1 MPRISKVRIVNFTY
15 NDGKRMIADE
25 LFDFTSSDGQNALNV
40 LVNLENGGG
49 KSVLV
54 QLMMQPVLPKAKVA
68 NRNIASFFNKPSD
81 HCFIVLEWLKD
92 QSTEKLLTGI
102 AMAAREA
109 SSGEDDFARG
119 MSVKYY
125 TFYTNYAKE
134 DSPYSIV
141 NLPLSSKENGRF
153 VAAEFQAVRT
163 LARNSKGMLCYY
175 TSDDSVQW
183 QRKLAEYGLV
193 RDEWKMIE
201 DLNTVEGG
209 LENYFGKYKTSDA
222 LVNGLLIPTIERKL
236 RSSQS
241 AGDDSLSTMLLS
253 YANQYAVHESV
264 LKEKEVYEKFA
275 HALEQMKPQAEEL
288 WTTND
293 QLTQTIKQGFGLSD
307 SLAAKIS
314 ELSQAQK
321 EDAEQ
326 QKVLE
331 EKRRHVKWEE
341 ASLHYY
347 QAKEEFHSAE
357 INRQAAETKVQEKK
371 RRKAEAEQQI
381 KALECAN
388 YAQKLHRVE
397 SEIQGYREEI
407 YRREHHAET
416 GNELSDIRYSI
427 ACAVQTELDTQE
439 SEWNAL
445 DHRERET
452 AEAIKAQSLLVMEQQ
467 KKCSTAKTVCDRLDG
482 KLSAAKKETDRQVEL
497 LHADLFRKL
506 DGFYTVEEI
515 DQIQYSKEK
524 EATGNAAH
532 LDQTVEKIQKTEK
545 KLAEIPE
552 KQAALTVERNS
563 LDQQLIHIKENV
575 QVYQELEGKILA
587 AFDQYNLD
595 RSLRFTNRLKQFLTE
610 EQRKNEAK
618 YADTLRRIE
627 VSEEAL
633 VAAKRGSLHVPH
645 AAIEYLNATGV
656 PYTTCEKY
664 LLDAVQSQRL
674 SKERCLEIL
683 RHAPAAAYGVVM
695 DAGAI
700 QDFFDYGREEW
711 LPSMIPLFQYEQ
723 MEKILQ
729 GEEQF
734 STAIAFYSETYFAD
748 REGYVAHLQQARAQ
762 NESWKDRLLH
772 QKKQLE
778 EQLRL
783 AEQFSYSPS
792 WHEEQTQLLM
802 ELEARK
808 CAISEKAEKFEKR
821 KAELASQRNALSQQ
835 LEQLKTQ
842 RAEIQ
847 HSLQTL
853 SEVSQRMREEENLL
867 NQIHQNKMELAEAER
882 NCSAAKF
889 GLDALQEEEHAIK
902 GRMKELLEIVNELKQ
917 VKMEVSDGAQG
928 TRVEGSWRELYHRY
942 QALQKAMD
950 TALLGLK
957 QTLQQAI
964 QRQREYQAEIDKRKL
979 PEDMYRDLLYS
990 AERERELRTLQ
1001 EQLEQEVSV
1010 CSEAEKVA
1018 ISKHGIAKAYFENAE
1033 TELRPYGQPL
1043 EPGDVG
1049 TNFEKRLEELAS
1061 QQQQSREHEQ
1071 KCGEEEK
1078 KVERVQYQLET
1089 VLDTYQRPAQVL
1101 AVTLEDDYLQ
1111 QCEKARNA
1119 LDLWKRRLRMVR
1131 ATVSHSLSQL
1141 AVQFSQS
1148 KCGVMDAVMG
1158 MTDLF
1163 QNELRGDRYYTLT
1176 MHIEGHLE
1184 NTKRAIGK
1192 IETDLEDFEQQRT
1205 DLIYH
1210 CTLQGQRVYDGL
1222 KQLQA
1227 SSRVQVHEGVA
1238 RKQMLRFDI
1247 PDTVEPAVANAAVTA
1262 EIDQG
1267 VKEIVDC
1274 MRDPAV
1280 TEAHLKKKVE
1290 HIVGSET
1297 LLRKYIGKES
1307 IQVEAYKIDQSA
1319 QNSRY
1324 RTWEKTQV
1332 NNSGAEKFVIY
1343 FAVILALIH
1352 FTRGNM
1358 NGIQDRE
1365 LHSALILDNPFGS
1378 TTSKHILAP
1387 MFAIAKHFRVQL
1399 ICLSHIT
1406 QMDVLN
1412 CFDMVIKAIIKKQI
1426 LSSNELLT
1434 HEGNEEIEHGFYRTE
1449 QMSLL

>member
-1 MPRISKVRIVNFTY
+1 MPRISKVRIVNFAY

-25 LFDFTSSDGQNALNV
+25 LFDFGSSDDQNALNV
-40 LVNLENGGG
+40 LINLENGGG

-54 QLMMQPVLPKAKVA
+54 QLMMQPMLPKAKVA

-92 QSTEKLLTGI
+92 NSSEKLLTGI
-102 AMAAREA
+102 SMAAREA
-109 SSGEDDFARG
+109 SSGEDDTARG

-125 TFYTNYAKE
+125 TFYANYGTE
-134 DSPYSIV
+134 DSPYSIA

-153 VAAEFQAVRT
+153 VAAEFHAVRT

-183 QRKLAEYGLV
+183 QRKLAEYGLI

-241 AGDDSLSTMLLS
+241 VGDDSLSTMLLS

-275 HALEQMKPQAEEL
+275 HELEQMKPQAEEL
-288 WTTND
+288 WTTDD
-293 QLTQTIKQGFGLSD
+293 QLTQTTKQVFGLSD
-307 SLAAKIS
+307 ALTAKIS
-314 ELSQAQK
+314 ELRQAQN
-321 EDAEQ
+321 DDVEQ
-326 QKVLE
+326 QKMLE
-331 EKRRHVKWEE
+331 QKSHHVKWEE

-347 QAKEEFHSAE
+347 QSKEEFHRAE
-357 INRQAAETKVQEKK
+357 INRQEAETKVREKK
-371 RRKAEAEQQI
+371 HQKAEVEQKI

-397 SEIQGYREEI
+397 SEIQGYRDEI
-407 YRREHHAET
+407 HRREHHAEVGT
-416 GNELSDIRYSI
+416 ELADLKYSI
-427 ACAVQTELDTQE
+427 ACAVQTELDHNE
-439 SEWNAL
+439 PELNAL
-445 DHRERET
+445 DHQEQET
-452 AEAIKAQSLLVMEQQ
+452 AEAIKAQSLIVIEQQ
-467 KKCSTAKTVCDRLDG
+467 KKCSTAKTDCDRLDG
-482 KLSAAKKETDRQVEL
+482 KLSSAKKETDRQVDL
-497 LHADLFRKL
+497 LHADLSRKL
-506 DGFYTVEEI
+506 DGFYTVDEI
-515 DQIQYSKEK
+515 DQIQYFKEK
-524 EATGNAAH
+524 EATENALNVSKAA
-532 LDQTVEKIQKTEK
+532 DKIQKTEK
-545 KLAEIPE
+545 QLGEIPE
-552 KQAALTVERNS
+552 KQAELKVEQNS
-563 LDQQLIHIKENV
+563 LEQQLEQIKDKV
-575 QVYQELEGKILA
+575 QEYQELERKILA
-587 AFDQYNLD
+587 TFDQYNLD
-595 RSLRFTNRLKQFLTE
+595 RSLRFTNRLKEFLTE

-633 VAAKRGSLHVPH
+633 VAAERGSLHVPH
-645 AAIEYLNATGV
+645 AVIAYLNATGV

-664 LLDAVQSQRL
+664 LLDAVESQRL

-683 RHAPAAAYGVVM
+683 HHYPAAAYGIVM
-695 DAGAI
+695 DEKAV
-700 QDFFDYGREEW
+700 QDFFGFGREEW
-711 LPSMIPLFQYEQ
+711 LPSMIPLFRYEQ
-723 MEKILQ
+723 MEKIIQ
-729 GEEQF
+729 VEKQF
-734 STAIAFYSETYFAD
+734 SGAIAFYSEKYFAD
-748 REGYVAHLQQARAQ
+748 REGYVAHLQQERAQ
-762 NESWKDRLLH
+762 NESWKDRLIH

-778 EQLRL
+778 EQMRL
-783 AEQFSYSPS
+783 AEQFSYSES
-792 WHEEQTQLLM
+792 WQEEQNQALMRLEERKGAVCEKIESLERRKTQLTAQKTDYLD
-802 ELEARK
+802 
-808 CAISEKAEKFEKR
+808 
-821 KAELASQRNALSQQ
+821 Q
-835 LEQLKTQ
+835 LDQLKTQ
-842 RAEIQ
+842 GAEIQ
-847 HSLQTL
+847 RSLQTL
-853 SEVSQRMREEENLL
+853 SEVYQRIREEEDLL
-867 NQIHQNKMELAEAER
+867 NRLHQKKMELEESER
-882 NCSAAKF
+882 DYSSVKSSV
-889 GLDALQEEEHAIK
+889 DVLQEEENVIRR
-902 GRMKELLEIVNELKQ
+902 RMDDLLKTIEELKRVQ
-917 VKMEVSDGAQG
+917 MEVSDGTQG
-928 TRVEGSWRELYHRY
+928 AKVEGTWRELYHRY

-957 QTLQQAI
+957 EHLQQAI
-964 QRQREYQAEIDKRKL
+964 ERQREYQAEIDKRKL
-979 PEDMYRDLLYS
+979 PEDTYRELLYS
-990 AERERELRTLQ
+990 AERERELRQLQ

-1018 ISKHGIAKAYFENAE
+1018 ISKHGIAKAHFENAE
-1033 TELRPYGQPL
+1033 TELRPYGEPL
-1043 EPGDVG
+1043 EQGEIG
-1049 TNFEKRLEELAS
+1049 TNFEKRLEEVATE
-1061 QQQQSREHEQ
+1061 QHRSRAHQQ
-1071 KCGEEEK
+1071 KCGEEQK
-1078 KVERVQYQLET
+1078 KVEREQYQLEM
-1089 VLDTYQRPAQVL
+1089 VLGTYKRPLQVL
-1101 AVTLEDDYLQ
+1101 PMTLEEDYLQ
-1111 QCEKARNA
+1111 QCEKAKNA
-1119 LDLWKRRLRMVR
+1119 LDVWKRRLRIIR
-1131 ATVSHSLSQL
+1131 ATVSNSLSQL
-1141 AVQFSQS
+1141 SVQFSES

-1176 MHIEGHLE
+1176 MHIDGHLE
-1184 NTKRAIGK
+1184 NTQRAIGK
-1192 IETDLEDFEQQRT
+1192 IETDLADFEQQHT

-1227 SSRVQVHEGVA
+1227 SSRVQVHEGVS

-1267 VKEIVDC
+1267 VKEIVAC
-1274 MRDPAV
+1274 MRDSTV
-1280 TEAHLKKKVE
+1280 TEANLKKKAE
-1290 HIVGSET
+1290 HIVGSDT

-1324 RTWEKTQV
+1324 RTWEKTQI

-1343 FAVILALIH
+1343 FAVILALIN

-1412 CFDMVIKAIIKKQI
+1412 CFDIVIKAIIKKQI

-1434 HEGNEEIEHGFYRTE
+1434 HEGNEKIEHGFYRTE